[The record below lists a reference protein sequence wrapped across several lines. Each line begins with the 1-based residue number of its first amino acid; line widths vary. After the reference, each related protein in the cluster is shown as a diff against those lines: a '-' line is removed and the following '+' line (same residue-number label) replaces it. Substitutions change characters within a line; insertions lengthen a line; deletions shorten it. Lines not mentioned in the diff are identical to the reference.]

1 MAHRS
6 RFSVTGR
13 LQGIQ
18 GVQSANPWR
27 DIYEKSWGEQSANLL
42 STWLFANQWLVLH
55 QFSLQFTELVQEV
68 FPDLLSVCGDIRSR
82 LIIYILLDLS
92 SAFLLAVMTE
102 DWPHNRLITS
112 IKYLWSRFWGQWS
125 KRDWWTWS
133 FCPLRDWVREKQPVD
148 LKDFKNIVVT
158 VIVLFSC
165 REYTAHLHALYV
177 YTLRVSSTLW
187 FDTFLP
193 VVWSGCP
200 QNAEKTTSGLLL
212 STLSS
217 VTNPI
222 WEVG

>member
-1 MAHRS
+1 M
-6 RFSVTGR
+6 
-13 LQGIQ
+13 
-18 GVQSANPWR
+18 
-27 DIYEKSWGEQSANLL
+27 
-42 STWLFANQWLVLH
+42 
-55 QFSLQFTELVQEV
+55 
-68 FPDLLSVCGDIRSR
+68 
-82 LIIYILLDLS
+82 
-92 SAFLLAVMTE
+92 
-102 DWPHNRLITS
+102 
-112 IKYLWSRFWGQWS
+112 
-125 KRDWWTWS
+125 
-133 FCPLRDWVREKQPVD
+133 REKQPVD

-222 WEVG
+222 